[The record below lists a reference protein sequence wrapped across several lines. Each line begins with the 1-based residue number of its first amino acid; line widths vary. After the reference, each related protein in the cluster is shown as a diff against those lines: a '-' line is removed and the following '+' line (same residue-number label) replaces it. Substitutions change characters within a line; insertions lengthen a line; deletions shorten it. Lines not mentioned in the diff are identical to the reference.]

1 MAWWWASLGQGPAR
15 IVYPAAGEPEVGC
28 RGVGRWE
35 GETAGLQPT
44 RNAVDY
50 ASVTSVTQLRAAV
63 S

>member
-1 MAWWWASLGQGPAR
+1 MAWWWASLEQGPAR
-15 IVYPAAGEPEVGC
+15 FVYSAVGEPEVGC

-35 GETAGLQPT
+35 GETAGLRPM

-50 ASVTSVTQLRAAV
+50 ASVTSEIQLRAAV

>member
-1 MAWWWASLGQGPAR
+1 MAWWWASLGQGPE
-15 IVYPAAGEPEVGC
+15 AGEPEVGC
-28 RGVGRWE
+28 REVGWWE
-35 GETAGLQPT
+35 GETAGLRPM